1 MQITQGNLK
10 LRNDLIQ
17 FENIKTEYGIRS
29 TLAIQTRESQL
40 MSARKLWQYSATL
53 FSETTR
59 VTSHWL
65 E

>member
-40 MSARKLWQYSATL
+40 MSARKL
-53 FSETTR
+53 
-59 VTSHWL
+59 
-65 E
+65 